1 MDISNLNDVANIFI
15 SVARGFNQGGFNL
28 NLGLASD
35 SKNTNL
41 YYDPEFL
48 TNYEAGFNAQLFD
61 SKMNIAA
68 VIFYSDREDQ
78 QVLIST
84 QVDPSDPNTFS
95 FLTQNA
101 AEGINKGIEINI
113 DMQLEESLNFFKL
126 LDIHEVSRKEN
137 EQARFTLVFLSAT
150 GDEKLVENAKSP
162 LIELTFNWDEKDY
175 DGGRNFDK

>member
-1 MDISNLNDVANIFI
+1 MSGGKISLNKNLNDVANIFI

-48 TNYEAGFNAQLFD
+48 TNYEAGFNSKFFNA
-61 SKMNIAA
+61 KMNIAA

-84 QVDPSDPNTFS
+84 QVDPTDPNTFS

-101 AEGINKGIEINI
+101 AEGTNKGLELNI
-113 DMQLEESLNFFKL
+113 DMQFTESLNFFARLGL
-126 LDIHEVSRKEN
+126 LRTEINNWKSRPDLECRA
-137 EQARFTLVFLSAT
+137 QAHALKKVMHL
-150 GDEKLVENAKSP
+150 E
-162 LIELTFNWDEKDY
+162 
-175 DGGRNFDK
+175 